1 MTIPATALPIIEITA
16 SIKDHKKS
24 VLKNPLFSRRTR
36 FLRMSDL
43 LFLLDMGSYPQMCD
57 HPIFD
62 YNEINRKLP
71 FGFEAPVIIK
81 LLRIAVSVVKV

>member
-1 MTIPATALPIIEITA
+1 
-16 SIKDHKKS
+16 
-24 VLKNPLFSRRTR
+24 
-36 FLRMSDL
+36 MSDL

-57 HPIFD
+57 HPILD